1 VIRRLGRRNAV
12 VASRTAGA
20 EKREKARNEYFKDED
35 AWTGANE
42 KGWFRAPRTLP
53 LLLSLM
59 RSKELSGRLDPTQV
73 YLELLTRHIDSG
85 VVEMAHEADH
95 AYAAGYMGARA
106 VRTWQERMKLLE
118 RLGFIKMKHIGQRCR
133 WLLIAHPVVV
143 VEKLRSKKL
152 APTGW
157 WDAYRS
163 RQMETKEESFEERSA
178 RLKAE
183 KAAKASA

>member
-1 VIRRLGRRNAV
+1 MTAN
-12 VASRTAGA
+12 RTAGA
-20 EKREKARNEYFKDED
+20 EKREKARNEYFPRED

-59 RSKELSGRLDPTQV
+59 RSKALSGRLDPTQV
-73 YLELLTRHIDSG
+73 YLELLARHIDGG
-85 VVEMAHEADH
+85 VIEMAHEADH

-118 RLGFIKMKHIGQRCR
+118 QLGFIQTKRIGQRCR
-133 WLLIAHPVVV
+133 WVLIVHPAAV
-143 VEKLRSKKL
+143 VEQLRAKDL
-152 APTGW
+152 VLPGW

-163 RQMETKEESFEERSA
+163 RQMETKEESYEERKKRIKKVVGISGGPKKIKS
-178 RLKAE
+178 R
-183 KAAKASA
+183 